1 MQSESAKSVLR
12 EHQDLN
18 ILVRDLGKVAQWEVT
33 LLLEVSVRERLHADL
48 HELCVQLERHF
59 AIEEA
64 GHYLEEIG
72 RRHPAAR
79 DELVALHDEHPRLM
93 DLFSKARDYCEG
105 KLHQGPEVLQALL
118 LEAIQLLRR
127 HEQRE
132 TALVQKVF
140 AG

>member
-1 MQSESAKSVLR
+1 MESAKGVLK

-33 LLLEVSVRERLHADL
+33 LLLEQSVRERLHGDL
-48 HELCVQLERHF
+48 HEICIQLERHF
-59 AIEEA
+59 ATEEA

-79 DELVALHDEHPRLM
+79 DELISLHDEHPRLM
-93 DLFSKARDYCEG
+93 SLFSKARDHCKGQLE
-105 KLHQGPEVLQALL
+105 QAPEVLQALL